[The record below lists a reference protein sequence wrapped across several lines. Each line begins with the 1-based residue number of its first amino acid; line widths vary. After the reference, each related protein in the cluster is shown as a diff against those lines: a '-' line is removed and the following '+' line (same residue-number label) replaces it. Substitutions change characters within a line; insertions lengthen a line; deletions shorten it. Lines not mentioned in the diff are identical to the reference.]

1 MKKEFDKKFKHEAQK
16 YLERNLEGLRESN
29 PGQAFKVLKRL
40 GAKPGDCTDLSTFSL
55 PVFESE
61 NLSDQQA
68 AERLAEYFAA
78 ISGEFPPL
86 ATNALPARVQEK
98 LRSTEKPPILTEY
111 DVYCKIRTAKK
122 PRSGVPGDFP
132 KLITQE
138 FLPELSAPVSRI
150 INSMFQSYEW
160 PEHWKIENVI
170 PIAKTTSPENEDD
183 IRPISLTPFYSKV
196 AEHFVVSWLLNSI
209 GHKIDFRQ
217 YGGLKGNSITHY
229 IIEFVNFILSCQ
241 DSTEQTAVLACMV
254 DFSKAFNRQNHNN
267 LITKLSDL
275 DVPSW
280 LLKIVMAFLKNRTSW
295 G

>member
-98 LRSTEKPPILTEY
+98 LRSKEKPPILTEY
-111 DVYCKIRTAKK
+111 DVYCKIKAAKK

-138 FLPELSAPVSRI
+138 FLPELSAPASRI

-170 PIAKTTSPENEDD
+170 PIAKTTPPEND
-183 IRPISLTPFYSKV
+183 T
-196 AEHFVVSWLLNSI
+196 
-209 GHKIDFRQ
+209 
-217 YGGLKGNSITHY
+217 
-229 IIEFVNFILSCQ
+229 C
-241 DSTEQTAVLACMV
+241 
-254 DFSKAFNRQNHNN
+254 
-267 LITKLSDL
+267 
-275 DVPSW
+275 
-280 LLKIVMAFLKNRTSW
+280 
-295 G
+295 